1 MNVQAASQLHFEDLF
16 LWVCRH
22 ADQERTIADLEDDA
36 LRATH
41 HYLVNLGVETGVPG
55 LIHGLVICEASARFM
70 KQIYATSAEG
80 GEA

>member
-1 MNVQAASQLHFEDLF
+1 MIVEQVTTRHLEDLF
-16 LWVCRH
+16 FWVCAK
-22 ADQERTIADLEDDA
+22 ADQERAIADLDDDA